1 MGAKTLWIKS
11 PPKSGTFSLSKL
23 NFTEVLVIPT
33 FVKNLLP
40 ICSACASLAAWAPP
54 GHAGHPRKGGMLS
67 TESAPSLSFG
77 KIHPSHLLLGR
88 KLHESG
94 SKAGSGLG
102 QSQYCAEPVAGA
114 RIGSTSPG
122 RATFTFQNARAVRK
136 QECSSFS
143 GARSSLCILACAS
156 VESGASQPLPQSPPS
171 GHFVLGWYLLFQVK
185 SVPERRS
192 RSSLGCSLIS
202 HAACLLFAPTAKIK
216 AAFAGVVHSWLW

>member
-1 MGAKTLWIKS
+1 
-11 PPKSGTFSLSKL
+11 
-23 NFTEVLVIPT
+23 
-33 FVKNLLP
+33 
-40 ICSACASLAAWAPP
+40 
-54 GHAGHPRKGGMLS
+54 MLS
-67 TESAPSLSFG
+67 TESTPSLSFG
-77 KIHPSHLLLGR
+77 KIHPSHLLLRR
-88 KLHESG
+88 KPHESG

-171 GHFVLGWYLLFQVK
+171 GHFVLGVVFAFPSQERAGETLPFVSRLLTDFPRSVLAICSYGKNK
-185 SVPERRS
+185 SCFCWRGPQLVVIGSFFP
-192 RSSLGCSLIS
+192 
-202 HAACLLFAPTAKIK
+202 LFKM
-216 AAFAGVVHSWLW
+216 